1 MLTSLKNTFNLIIIG
16 ILISGISGSLLFYKK
31 YKKEKDERIRIERN
45 WIAQNDTIRTYK
57 TRTGWLAQEL
67 SIQEIRHN
75 ELKKINLELYDD
87 ISDLKIK
94 LKNAK
99 SITKI
104 ETKIEY
110 INKDSIVYVEVGFGK
125 RNFIINE
132 KDNWFNANITITDGE
147 YIAPGDAQLETR
159 DSLIIVPDIKYK
171 GWWFWKKIDRVSV
184 TVANKNPYSKNSI
197 QHYDIKK

>member
-1 MLTSLKNTFNLIIIG
+1 MFASLKNTFNLIIIG

-31 YKKEKDERIRIERN
+31 YKKEKEERIRIERN

-57 TRTGWLAQEL
+57 TKTGWLTQEL
-67 SIQEIRHN
+67 SIQEIKHH
-75 ELKKINLELYDD
+75 ELKKINSELYDD

-110 INKDSIVYVEVGFGK
+110 INKDSIVYVEVGFNK

-132 KDNWFNANITITDGE
+132 KDNWFSANITITDGE
-147 YIAPGDAQLETR
+147 YIAPGDAKLETR

-197 QHYDIKK
+197 LHYDIKK